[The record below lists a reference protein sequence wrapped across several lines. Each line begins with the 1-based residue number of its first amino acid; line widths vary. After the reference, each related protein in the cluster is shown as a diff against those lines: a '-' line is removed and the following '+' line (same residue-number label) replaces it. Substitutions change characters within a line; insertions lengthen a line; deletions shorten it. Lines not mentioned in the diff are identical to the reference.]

1 MKSETKRR
9 IIENYSDMVG
19 VRELARKLGV
29 SETTVSKALKECG
42 ITPVPRGKILEES
55 FNQILEYSLLTGVD
69 LDKMGLREKYRWFRE
84 NGFRGSWR
92 KFYQLWQLWVKR
104 QKENEDDREDD
115 L

>member
-1 MKSETKRR
+1 MKTETKRR

-29 SETTVSKALKECG
+29 SEATVSKALKECG

-69 LDKMGLREKYRWFRE
+69 LDGMGLRENYRWFRE
-84 NGFRGSWR
+84 NGFRGSLW
-92 KFYQLWQLWVKR
+92 KFRQLWINY
-104 QKENEDDREDD
+104 QKENEDDRQDD